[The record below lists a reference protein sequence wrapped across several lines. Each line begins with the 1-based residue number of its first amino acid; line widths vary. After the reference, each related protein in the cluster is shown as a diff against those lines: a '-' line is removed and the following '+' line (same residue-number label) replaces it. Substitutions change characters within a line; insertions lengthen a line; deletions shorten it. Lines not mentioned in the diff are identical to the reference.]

1 MRAKQC
7 FCITNNEIKSEDLA
21 PVNLLAAVRSKTLVL
36 LLWIHCCIKYKT
48 RLK

>member
-7 FCITNNEIKSEDLA
+7 LCITNNEIKSEDLA
-21 PVNLLAAVRSKTLVL
+21 PVSQPAAVRSKMVAL
-36 LLWIHCCIKYKT
+36 LLWIHCWIKFKL